1 MLYPDYHISRAVV
14 LSNEQKVYDDNGIT
28 YMPVYYVMF
37 FKNQAVADGDCIIP
51 EYVYLRLDNHEIAD
65 AMGITEETVRVHKL
79 RAIKSLRKRLGAN
92 EILLRITSIL

>member
-14 LSNEQKVYDDNGIT
+14 LSNEQKVHDDNGIT

-51 EYVYLRLDNHEIAD
+51 EIP
-65 AMGITEETVRVHKL
+65 TVP
-79 RAIKSLRKRLGAN
+79 
-92 EILLRITSIL
+92 E